1 MEIVTNLA
9 AYTALFYAVGCVLFV
24 SYAALELSSLH
35 KQHEVSRDK
44 NLKNAL
50 TAIAKEQISE
60 IKTFWKWP
68 LYVALAIKSAI
79 IWAKS
84 L

>member
-1 MEIVTNLA
+1 MEIVTSIA
-9 AYTALFYAVGCVLFV
+9 AYIAFFYAIGCILFV

-35 KQHEVSRDK
+35 KQHEASRDK

-50 TAIAKEQISE
+50 TIIAKEQIFE
-60 IKTFWKWP
+60 VKTFWKWP

-79 IWAKS
+79 NWAKS